1 MAISIIRTII
11 IFTAI
16 AVAMR
21 IMGKRQLGQLEPS
34 ELVVAMLISD
44 LASHPLQDVGTPLL
58 YGLVPVIVLLC
69 LQILLSGA
77 MLKSV
82 RLRHLLCGSPSVI
95 IHNGR
100 IVQSEMRKNRLTID
114 ELQEELRKKDVT
126 DLAAV
131 RYAIVET
138 DGSMSVL
145 LYPEHGPVT
154 PAQMGLHPADGG
166 LPLVLINDG
175 RLIGENLQS
184 LGKDRAWL
192 EQTLRKH
199 GLSGVQGT
207 FLLTV
212 NEQGELY
219 TAPMEAER

>member
-34 ELVVAMLISD
+34 ELVVAVLISD

-69 LQILLSGA
+69 A

-145 LYPEHGPVT
+145 LYPEHGPMT

-175 RLIGENLQS
+175 RLIGENLKS

>member
-1 MAISIIRTII
+1 
-11 IFTAI
+11 
-16 AVAMR
+16 
-21 IMGKRQLGQLEPS
+21 
-34 ELVVAMLISD
+34 
-44 LASHPLQDVGTPLL
+44 
-58 YGLVPVIVLLC
+58 
-69 LQILLSGA
+69 
-77 MLKSV
+77 
-82 RLRHLLCGSPSVI
+82 
-95 IHNGR
+95 
-100 IVQSEMRKNRLTID
+100 
-114 ELQEELRKKDVT
+114 
-126 DLAAV
+126 
-131 RYAIVET
+131 
-138 DGSMSVL
+138 MSVL